1 MGKLVNYISILL
13 FIDLMFLITG
23 QLTTVSP
30 TSIIIGAVLN
40 PETMLTTK
48 FYLIFLGLVGIAGI
62 AATAGV
68 TSGIVT
74 RGIDV
79 LAFTAMALALSTMLG
94 DFISIFL
101 VLRSINIVLATVIM
115 APLIMLFVVTIA
127 EWLRGKD

>member
-1 MGKLVNYISILL
+1 MGKLVNYIPILS

-40 PETMLTTK
+40 PETMLTTQ
-48 FYLIFLGLVGIAGI
+48 FYLVFLGIVGIAGI
-62 AATAGV
+62 SATAGV

-101 VLRSINIVLATVIM
+101 VLRSINVVLATVIM